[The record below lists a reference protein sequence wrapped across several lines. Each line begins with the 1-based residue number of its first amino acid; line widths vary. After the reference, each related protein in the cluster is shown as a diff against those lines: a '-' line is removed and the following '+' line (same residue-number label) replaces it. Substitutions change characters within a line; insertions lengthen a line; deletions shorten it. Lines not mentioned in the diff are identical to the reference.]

1 MKKILEYD
9 KKIYSPKN
17 TLEIRFFF
25 HPIRKCKKGTDMQ
38 RAALYLK
45 RAINYLFDLRRNVS
59 VSIVFNCC
67 SYANEE
73 CIKKM

>member
-1 MKKILEYD
+1 MIKKFIRL
-9 KKIYSPKN
+9 KIPF
-17 TLEIRFFF
+17 EIRFFF

-38 RAALYLK
+38 TAALYLK
-45 RAINYLFDLRRNVS
+45 RAINYLFDLRRNVA

-73 CIKKM
+73 CIKKMCSIA

>member
-9 KKIYSPKN
+9 KRFIRLKIPF
-17 TLEIRFFF
+17 EIRFFF
-25 HPIRKCKKGTDMQ
+25 HLIRKCKKGTDMQ
-38 RAALYLK
+38 TAALYLK

-67 SYANEE
+67 SYANKE